1 MLFSK
6 LFSLQS
12 SSEHEPVRLITTRE
26 VTRVTPAPS
35 AEISNGKSYTFHI
48 RIEPQ
53 TINLLQLLK
62 RYFVTMI
69 IFYTLFQNHNP
80 PSHPHLVAN
89 C

>member
-53 TINLLQLLK
+53 TINLLQLLA
-62 RYFVTMI
+62 
-69 IFYTLFQNHNP
+69 LFRNNDNFLYP
-80 PSHPHLVAN
+80 LLKS
-89 C
+89 

>member
-1 MLFSK
+1 MFSK

-53 TINLLQLLK
+53 TINLLQLLA
-62 RYFVTMI
+62 
-69 IFYTLFQNHNP
+69 LFRNNDNFLYP
-80 PSHPHLVAN
+80 LSIS
-89 C
+89 